1 MPKTN
6 KKASMDVINILKSVI
21 DYKVNPLLEGKR
33 AVQEAFIMHKQ
44 IASLQNL
51 IENNCRCDRSDRME
65 AEYEIPTKYKKQ
77 ALAIGKKIKASEEA
91 ATALEQARKFYE
103 SYQTIKHIT
112 EIEYIESKYKVL
124 EIHYSLTGLELAK
137 LEPFKQNFS
146 KDERKIFEKY
156 NNEYK
161 LIQKIKREIDELK
174 R

>member
-1 MPKTN
+1 
-6 KKASMDVINILKSVI
+6 MDVINILKSVI

-44 IASLQNL
+44 IAALQNL

-65 AEYEIPTKYKKQ
+65 AEHEIAKYKKQ
-77 ALAIGKKIKASEEA
+77 AFAIKV
-91 ATALEQARKFYE
+91 ATELEQARKFYE

-112 EIEYIESKYKVL
+112 EIEYIESKYKAL
-124 EIHYSLTGLELAK
+124 EIHYSLTGLELAS
-137 LEPFKQNFS
+137 LEPFKQNLS

-161 LIQKIKREIDELK
+161 LIQEIKRKIDELK